1 MNNSLRQI
9 LKLNP
14 LKSLISDIES
24 SKETGNSI
32 INKKKKDKN
41 IYNII
46 NKLDNNDKIF
56 YVGIIVLSIL
66 FFSRFNVTLNT
77 FFGIIISFII
87 FYFMINNKNEDSDNF
102 MDNMTFKI
110 NALNKITHKKN
121 NYLYTDID
129 IVDIFTNIID
139 LRKFSA
145 SDFDDAVYNSNL
157 FLKIKYQ
164 LELGAKPCTENIELL
179 IQKSTQCLN
188 KLKNLFHNLKNM
200 EPLELKLNIAINAL
214 HTLFDNEIKILVKD
228 CNKDNK
234 KNINYSTRLLQNHD
248 VPKPDDLKTEKLV
261 HNYKLFT

>member
-1 MNNSLRQI
+1 MDNSLNQI

-24 SKETGNSI
+24 KNKTGNSLI
-32 INKKKKDKN
+32 DVKVKDKYL
-41 IYNII
+41 YNIV
-46 NKLDNNDKIF
+46 NDLDNNDKIF
-56 YVGIIVLSIL
+56 YAGIIILTIL

-87 FYFMINNKNEDSDNF
+87 FYFMINTTNEKADNF
-102 MDNMTFKI
+102 NDTMSFKI
-110 NALNKITHKKN
+110 NAINKITNRKN

-129 IVDIFTNIID
+129 IVDIYTNIID

-145 SDFDDAVYNSNL
+145 SDFDDSVYDANL

-164 LELGAKPCTENIELL
+164 LELGASPCSENIQLL

-188 KLKNLFHNLKNM
+188 KLKNLFHNLKTI

-214 HTLFDNEIKILVKD
+214 QTLFDNEIKLLIKD
-228 CNKDNK
+228 CNKHNK
-234 KNINYSTRLLQNHD
+234 KHINYTTVLLQNHD
-248 VPKPDDLKTEKLV
+248 VPKPNDINTEKMV